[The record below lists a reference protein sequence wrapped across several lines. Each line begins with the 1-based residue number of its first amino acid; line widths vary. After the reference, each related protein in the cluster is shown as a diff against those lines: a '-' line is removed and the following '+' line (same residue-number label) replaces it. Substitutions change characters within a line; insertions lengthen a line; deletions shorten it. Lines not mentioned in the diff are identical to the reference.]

1 MKRDAGQRMEVR
13 KCVISNDNYG
23 NDTEVEAERH
33 IGSDERSSL
42 YEYME

>member
-1 MKRDAGQRMEVR
+1 MKRDAGQRMDAI

-33 IGSDERSSL
+33 NDSDERSSTSA
-42 YEYME
+42 